1 LSAFDPRRHAILLVT
16 GDKSG
21 SSWDRWYRTNIP
33 VADQRYARH
42 LTGLGEQREDC
53 AMVRSWRDVK
63 ADKARRDAARGHDM
77 GTARTEA
84 RTRTQAYILGFR
96 LAQLREEIGMSQ
108 AQLAENMGISQP
120 RVSQIERGDVSQ
132 IEVDT
137 LSRYI
142 MALGGRLKL
151 VADFEDHEV
160 TVSSSEVDRSV
171 ALT

>member
-1 LSAFDPRRHAILLVT
+1 MT
-16 GDKSG
+16 
-21 SSWDRWYRTNIP
+21 
-33 VADQRYARH
+33 
-42 LTGLGEQREDC
+42 
-53 AMVRSWRDVK
+53 RSWRDVK
-63 ADKARRDAARGHDM
+63 ADKARRDAASGRDV

-108 AQLAENMGISQP
+108 AQLAESMGISQP

-132 IEVDT
+132 MEVDT

-142 MALGGRLKL
+142 TALGGRLKL
-151 VADFEDHEV
+151 VADFEDHDV
-160 TVSSSEVDRSV
+160 TAPTTEINRTV